1 MLDLISNSLFIAKEF
16 VISSCNSI
24 CRNPHKVEKLN
35 SKENQIP
42 SAIEAI
48 ENTDNVKEPSQQF
61 DSKKMTACA
70 GIVGGLIGLF
80 GTIFS
85 IFYFTHARN
94 PEPIEK
100 KQEDGKDEPRDTLPI
115 IATKENIAQPDP
127 VEEHPS
133 QKNVEPSIAEV
144 VPAPKEKI
152 ESVLSEPKP
161 TPKLMPK
168 PMPAMQ
174 AQPNRQPLPS
184 RTSVAGLKGKLNF
197 NPAMFNQ
204 AKCADHLK
212 AKKESEKPVLPQQ
225 LDLPKV
231 EQQSIEPTP
240 TVENNN
246 PPKLKHPTKS
256 RPPRQKKY
264 PSTYVVPRRPA
275 ITPETFEQPKETE
288 AEAQNPSIQQ

>member
-94 PEPIEK
+94 PEPI
-100 KQEDGKDEPRDTLPI
+100 

-127 VEEHPS
+127 VEEQPS
-133 QKNVEPSIAEV
+133 QKNVDPSIAV
-144 VPAPKEKI
+144 VALAPKEKI

-168 PMPAMQ
+168 PMPKPMPTPAMQ
-174 AQPNRQPLPS
+174 TQPNRQPLPS

-225 LDLPKV
+225 LDHPNV
-231 EQQSIEPTP
+231 EQQPIEPTP
-240 TVENNN
+240 KVENNN
-246 PPKLKHPTKS
+246 PPKLNHPTKS

-275 ITPETFEQPKETE
+275 ITPETFEQPKETKAQE
-288 AEAQNPSIQQ
+288 QNPSIQQ